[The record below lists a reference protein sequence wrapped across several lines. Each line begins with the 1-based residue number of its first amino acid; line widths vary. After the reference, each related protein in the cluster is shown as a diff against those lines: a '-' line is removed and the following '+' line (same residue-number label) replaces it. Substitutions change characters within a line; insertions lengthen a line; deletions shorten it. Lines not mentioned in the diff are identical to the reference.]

1 MRLQKRQSNPKRN
14 LLPNKLIPL
23 ILGTTMKIKTKN
35 SFKLKAATIL
45 LSILMVV
52 TFMPTYAFAEGYDT
66 DVPEEVTDVAEQQEE
81 AVAEETEETEIVEEE
96 AVTEE
101 VTADE
106 TIPEE
111 EVIEQEEPSEV
122 PPEEVLEPASVL
134 EGVVRPASSNSNGVV
149 VEAAKSSIILHM
161 GKVGT
166 SGTAQIYRYTAES
179 YHHNDPYKGLSTNID
194 NGTAVADYTLGTS
207 VDIELARYTSDGVD
221 HLYDKYY
228 VIQGDTIV
236 AGPFYASE
244 IASLNNKN
252 VTSFEQVTKKGLTEE
267 IPSTLDKAVEMGVSN
282 TVINWD
288 LCDMIYANEDANGN
302 PIDNSKKDAIAF
314 NSNGET
320 FYFNAQ
326 YIKSQDGFISGYTQN
341 GINVTLV
348 VISWVQSLS
357 SSFPATLRYNTN
369 NTDRQTLAFNTSNER
384 GRKYFI
390 AAMEFIAKRYSDK
403 NTAFVDQIVIGNEID
418 YTYDWCLIMPEQDS
432 NGKWQR
438 ADFNVFMEEYARGL
452 RLANLAVKKYNAGTK
467 VLVSFTHNWA
477 ENSLVS
483 YGYGADRND
492 VRRYNSYAPKEMFDW
507 LVKQEGARGNYNWG
521 LSVHPYP
528 IGTTSSNPC
537 KTDVDPTLLGSS
549 AHPINGNADTSPWI
563 TVANLELYQQ
573 YLERPANQYKGETR
587 TVSITEASICN
598 KKKENVSSDEY
609 RQSTLEQAASAA
621 MMYYRAACIPCI
633 NMVAYFEYHDQ
644 NTGGQY
650 NLGLTEVDGTEKPIL
665 NVWKYVDTNKSF
677 AFANKY
683 LKYIDP
689 SATSYKDLMYATN
702 SGYDWDKYWTDENLM
717 PRDIGSEQVDRSIA
731 TDKAEYDSDEF
742 IMVTAVGTEGDRVC
756 LFKAG
761 DDLENDNPIY
771 EYPAVGTK
779 DGHKFYPGRAYEI
792 CAYGVVGA
800 GREEDAKLKAGSYQ
814 VAIIPCDDSEIKVV
828 PITIKSNYSY
838 GTSKF
843 ALKTNKTT
851 FMRGEDIIVSAFG
864 KNPDSWVGIYRKG
877 VTPGSGTTSIYW
889 YYCNAG
895 KVAED
900 SEAINGKPTV
910 IQSKKHENGTLNEPG
925 EYVLYLFQDGGYTA
939 MDQINITIEEMSG
952 IPAVKSLKY
961 DIDVPDDGFAN
972 GVVTVTKD
980 PSDYELT
987 DCIMY
992 WADADGNPLEGIGAL
1007 AEFKLSDATT
1017 QYRMH
1022 AYTIIPE
1029 GAKKL
1034 IAYGANGS
1042 VKSDTYV
1049 TYDLPAGTATY
1060 HIDEP
1065 IMEFQAVSDVHLT
1078 ASGILS
1084 GAETD
1089 LSNTHFTQM
1098 LEDTNTTSPN
1108 SVGIFIDG
1116 DIANNGRDE
1125 EYRTAL
1131 ELWQAA
1137 KDAGNTNLPLIHLVM
1152 GNHDWYSNNPSKQFQ
1167 KWVKI
1172 LNDTLET
1179 QPETT
1184 YYDEV
1189 INGYHFIY
1197 LAGEERGDSLSAVIS
1212 DTQLDWFDDIM
1223 AMATA
1228 EDPDKP
1234 VFVFLHQS
1242 FYNTVA
1248 GSLPGQNWDG
1258 VANED
1263 RLKNV
1268 MAKYGQIVLM
1278 NGHAHWDLNSYR
1290 AAFGGDEAAP
1300 AALMCSSVSY
1310 VWSSYNVISG
1320 ESWPGSQG
1328 YTVKVYDDKVIYLGR
1343 DYEQNVYLPSAM
1355 FVLQRDAV
1363 KTDSDVYNLSLNSAS
1378 LNLEAES
1385 VCGGE
1390 ITYTS
1395 EDSSIAEVLDD
1406 GTVIAKKP
1414 GTVQIRIR
1422 TVASNTH
1429 IIGQKTVTVNVSE
1442 QGVTRIFGNDRFLT
1456 ALKAAEEYK
1465 TLLGV
1470 DKLDNVILANG
1481 INFADALAGSYLSRV
1496 TNAPILLVDGR
1507 QDHIDGVQ
1515 TFIKNNL
1522 KQGGTIYILG
1532 GEKAVPSA
1540 AVSGLNGVYTRRLGG
1555 SDRYETNIRILNE
1568 AAKFDSNAEEYMVA
1582 SGSNF
1587 PDCLSVSAVG
1597 KPILLVRNIIQ
1608 DNQKDF
1614 INSLKGKKF
1623 YIIGGN
1629 AAVSTDIEA
1638 VFKGLGTTERIWGDN
1653 RFATSTAVAQKF
1665 FKNPSSAV
1673 VAYGMNFPDGLCGG
1687 PLAYLMG
1694 GPLLL
1699 AGNDGMEAEAI
1710 KYATANGVVFG
1721 VVLGGEKLVNDANVK
1736 KIFSMG
1742 TTAEIVVK

>member
-1 MRLQKRQSNPKRN
+1 M
-14 LLPNKLIPL
+14 
-23 ILGTTMKIKTKN
+23 KTKKHN
-35 SFKLKAATIL
+35 FKLKAASIL

-52 TFMPTYAFAEGYDT
+52 TFMPTYAFAEGIDADAPVDEAEIT
-66 DVPEEVTDVAEQQEE
+66 EVQEE
-81 AVAEETEETEIVEEE
+81 AAEPEIVEEE
-96 AVTEE
+96 VDAEPEEPLVTEE
-101 VTADE
+101 E
-106 TIPEE
+106 IPEE
-111 EVIEQEEPSEV
+111 AVVEEEEPLEV
-122 PPEEVLEPASVL
+122 PPVEESEPVQVL
-134 EGVVRPASSNSNGVV
+134 EGVVRPASSNASGVV
-149 VEAAKSSIILHM
+149 VEAAKDKIILHM
-161 GKVGT
+161 GNVGT

-179 YHHNDPYKGLSTNID
+179 YHHNDPYKGMSTYVD

-207 VDIELARYTSDGVD
+207 VDIECARYTTDGVD

-244 IASLNNKN
+244 IATLNNKN

-288 LCDMIYANEDANGN
+288 LTEMIYANEDANGN

-314 NSNGET
+314 TSNGET

-326 YIKSQDGFISGYTQN
+326 FIRSQDGFISGYTQN

-348 VISWVQSLS
+348 LISWVQSLTNS
-357 SSFPATLRYNTN
+357 YPQALRYNTN
-369 NTDRQTLAFNTSNER
+369 NTDRQTMAFNTSNPL

-390 AAMEFIAKRYSDK
+390 AALEFIAKRYSDK
-403 NTAFVDQIVIGNEID
+403 STAFVDQIVVGNEID

-492 VRRYNSYAPKEMFDW
+492 VRRYNSYAPKAMFDW
-507 LVKQEGARGNYNWG
+507 LIKQEGARGDYNWG

-537 KTDVDPTLLGSS
+537 RTDIDPSVLGSA

-573 YLERPANQYKGETR
+573 YLERPVNQYKGETR

-598 KKKENVSSDEY
+598 QNKDKVSAEEY
-609 RQSTLEQAASAA
+609 KQSTLEQAASAA

-689 SATSYKDLMYATN
+689 SATSYKDLMYVTN

-717 PRDIGSEQVDRSIA
+717 PRDLGSEQVDRSIA
-731 TDKAEYDSDEF
+731 TDKSEYNADEF
-742 IMVTAVGTEGDRVC
+742 ILVTAVGTEGDRVC
-756 LFKAG
+756 MFKEG
-761 DDLENDNPIY
+761 DDIENDTPIY

-779 DGHKFYPGRAYEI
+779 NGSHFYPGKSYEI
-792 CAYGVVGA
+792 CAYGTVGA
-800 GREEDAKLKAGSYQ
+800 GREEDAKLKAGNYK
-814 VAIIPCDDSEIKVV
+814 VVIIPCDDSEVKECAIK
-828 PITIKSNYSY
+828 INSNYTY

-843 ALKTNKTT
+843 ELKTNKTT
-851 FMRGEDIIVSAFG
+851 FKRGENIIVSAFG

-900 SEAINGKPTV
+900 SEAINGKPT
-910 IQSKKHENGTLNEPG
+910 ILQSKRYENGTLNEPG
-925 EYVLYLFQDGGYTA
+925 EYVLYLFQDGGYTVVNKI
-939 MDQINITIEEMSG
+939 DITIEELSD

-961 DIDVPDDGFAN
+961 DIDVLDDGFAN

-992 WADADGNPLEGIGAL
+992 WADADGKPLEGIGAL
-1007 AEFKLSDATT
+1007 AEFKLSDVTT
-1017 QYRMH
+1017 KYRLH
-1022 AYTIIPE
+1022 AYSIIPE

-1034 IAYGANGS
+1034 IAYGANGFIQ
-1042 VKSDTYV
+1042 SDTYV
-1049 TYDLPAGTATY
+1049 AYDLPEGTATY

-1065 IMEFQAVSDVHLT
+1065 LVEFQAVSDVHLT
-1078 ASGILS
+1078 AAGIQS

-1098 LEDTNTTSPN
+1098 LEDTNATSPN
-1108 SVGIFIDG
+1108 SIGIFIDG

-1167 KWVKI
+1167 KWVKL
-1172 LNDTLET
+1172 LNDTLEE

-1189 INGYHFIY
+1189 ISGYHFIY
-1197 LAGEERGDSLSAVIS
+1197 LSSEERGDSLRAVIS
-1212 DTQLDWFDDIM
+1212 QEQLDWFDNIM
-1223 AMATA
+1223 TKATE

-1234 VFVFLHQS
+1234 VFVFLHQG

-1248 GSLPGQNWDG
+1248 GSLPGQGWDG
-1258 VANED
+1258 VVNEEK
-1263 RLKNV
+1263 LKSV

-1290 AAFGGDEAAP
+1290 TAFGGDEAAP

-1310 VWSSYNVISG
+1310 VWSSYNTIGG

-1328 YTVKVYDDKVIYLGR
+1328 YTVKVYEDKVLYLGR

-1363 KTDSDVYNLSLNSAS
+1363 ETASDVYNLSLNSAS

-1390 ITYTS
+1390 IIYTS
-1395 EDSSIAEVLDD
+1395 EDTSIAEVLDD

-1414 GTVQIRIR
+1414 GTVKIRIR

-1429 IIGQKTVTVNVSE
+1429 IIGQKTVTVHVSE
-1442 QGVTRIFGNDRFLT
+1442 QGVTRIYGNDRFLT

-1515 TFIKNNL
+1515 NFIKNNL

-1532 GEKAVPSA
+1532 GEKAVPGA
-1540 AVSGLNGVYTRRLGG
+1540 AVSGLSGVYTKRLGG
-1555 SDRYETNIRILNE
+1555 NDRYETNIKILNE

-1582 SGSNF
+1582 SGNNF

-1629 AAVSTDIEA
+1629 VAVSTDIEA

-1653 RFATSTAVAQKF
+1653 RFATSTAVAKKF

-1699 AGNDGMEAEAI
+1699 AGNNGTEAEAVQ
-1710 KYATANGVVFG
+1710 YATSNGVVVG

-1736 KIFSMG
+1736 KIFSMA